1 MMRWSQVSVTIMRL
15 SMPMPVSAFGRW
27 TICGFADATA
37 RMAPWP
43 GGNIAANLSTAIIP
57 SKGVQPLF
65 GTNGETV
72 TQGIDDLGKRCAKY
86 YAQGARFA
94 KWRAVLKIDA
104 ATHCPTPLSI
114 DQNAETL
121 ARYAAICQA
130 NGLVPIVEP
139 EVLMDG
145 PHSAEDAE
153 KVC

>member
-1 MMRWSQVSVTIMRL
+1 MVDL
-15 SMPMPVSAFGRW
+15 LKKEG
-27 TICGFADATA
+27 
-37 RMAPWP
+37 
-43 GGNIAANLSTAIIP
+43 IIP
-57 SKGVQPLF
+57 GIKVDKGVQPLF

-145 PHSAEDAE
+145 PTRPRTPRRSARRSWPPSTRSCRTTTSCSRVPSSNRTWSVLVSLLRRSAT
-153 KVC
+153 